1 LLTGNN
7 LRHSGVFGARYR
19 RGFTLLELTVVLF
32 ILVLGFAAIAINLA
46 TGSDATALKGA
57 ARDIVSALRYARGRA
72 LMTRSE
78 TTVTFDFA
86 ENTYTITGRDDA
98 YSIPESIDVTMVT
111 AQQEL
116 SEGTGSVRFYP
127 DGSSSGGRV
136 TLEEGSHAWRV
147 DINWLTGLA
156 ELEETDAEN

>member
-1 LLTGNN
+1 MSAGNDG
-7 LRHSGVFGARYR
+7 LPSGVRR
-19 RGFTLLELTVVLF
+19 QRGFTLLELTVVLF
-32 ILVLGFAAIAINLA
+32 IVVLGFAAVAISLA
-46 TGSDATALKGA
+46 SGGDATALKGA

-86 ENTYTITGRDDA
+86 DNAYTISGRDETYRIADA
-98 YSIPESIDVTMVT
+98 IEVTLVT

-116 SEGTGSVRFYP
+116 SGDGTGSVRFYP

-136 TLEEGSHAWRV
+136 TLEQGAHSWQI

-156 ELEETDAEN
+156 DLEETDASS